1 LADYFLSILFG
12 YLIGSFPTAYLLVKF
27 KIHKD
32 IRQEGTGNVGTF
44 NTFEVTQSKAV
55 SVAVLIVDIL
65 KGVAAVLMTKFLLNG
80 EFWLI
85 ASSGV
90 AAIIGHNYP
99 VWLKFKGGRGL
110 AVTAGVMLVFGWIF
124 IVIWILSFAIVY
136 LLSKNLHLGNILAI
150 VATPVII
157 ALIPHEVIR
166 IFIPYYVS
174 PNNFIYLG
182 IVVCS
187 LLLVGHSD
195 IIKLF
200 FSKKK
205 EG

>member
-1 LADYFLSILFG
+1 LTDYFLSILFG

-27 KIHKD
+27 KTHKD
-32 IRQEGTGNVGTF
+32 IRDEGTGNVGTF
-44 NTFEVTQSKAV
+44 NTFEVTHSKAIGA
-55 SVAVLIVDIL
+55 AVLIVDIL
-65 KGVAAVLMTKFLLNG
+65 KGVVAVVAIKFLLNG
-80 EFWLI
+80 EFWLM
-85 ASSGV
+85 ASSGI

-110 AVTAGVMLVFGWIF
+110 AITAGVMFVFGWIF

-150 VATPVII
+150 VITPVII
-157 ALIPHEVIR
+157 ALFPNEIMR

-174 PNNFIYLG
+174 QNNFIYLG

-187 LLLVGHSD
+187 LLLIGHSD
-195 IIKLF
+195 VIKSF
-200 FSKKK
+200 FQKK
-205 EG
+205 ES